1 MPVRSSMGY
10 IITFV
15 RELINDPAGA
25 SQKFSDQQIQDRLD
39 LNRLDLYGDILKA
52 ANTLDTDGT
61 IDWKDFYAR
70 LPFWETDFQVQKI
83 NGTVSAPTTSEPLIG
98 KFSYTTAQ
106 TEPRVIT
113 GKVYN
118 VYGVASTLLTMW
130 VAELR
135 TQISMWSADGTTIQR
150 IGQVKDAQSLAAKYA
165 GMAWGW
171 GNSTQVKLVR
181 KDLRN

>member
-1 MPVRSSMGY
+1 MAVRSSMAY
-10 IITFV
+10 LITFV
-15 RELINDPAGA
+15 RELINDPASA
-25 SQKFSDQQIQDRLD
+25 TEKWSDQMIQDRLD
-39 LNRLDLYGDILKA
+39 LNRLDLYADRLKSPDI
-52 ANTLDTDGT
+52 LDTDGT
-61 IDWKDFYAR
+61 IDWKQFFAR
-70 LPFWETDFQVQKI
+70 LPFWETDFQIQKI
-83 NGTVSAPTTSEPLIG
+83 GGALNAPTSSEPLIG
-98 KFSYTTAQ
+98 KFTYATNQ
-106 TEPRVIT
+106 TEPLVIT

-135 TQISMWSADGTTIQR
+135 SQISMWSADGTTIQR

-165 GMAWGW
+165 SLAWGW